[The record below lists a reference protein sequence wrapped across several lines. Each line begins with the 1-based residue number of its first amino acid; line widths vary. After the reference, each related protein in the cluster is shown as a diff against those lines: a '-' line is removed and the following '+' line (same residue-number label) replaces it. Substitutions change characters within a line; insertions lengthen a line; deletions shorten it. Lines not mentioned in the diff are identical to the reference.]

1 MQVFHPDLQQT
12 PSNELDELLV
22 LGNSLVLNLDNFP
35 ELEWL
40 TDYFA
45 ALHSLQVERDR
56 ITQDIKA
63 IEQEGEVYHDQW
75 IEPYTKTKN
84 GKQYTYYQVRWLTG
98 EYKASGQPKVKTKH
112 LSYREVGEVKGAI
125 DRAHQVLALEQDRQE
140 VEEQIARLKRT
151 VRAIVRRIQHQI
163 PEDSHRHQ
171 IQG

>member
-1 MQVFHPDLQQT
+1 MQVFHPALPQVL
-12 PSNELDELLV
+12 PNELDDPLV

-35 ELEWL
+35 ELDWL

-45 ALHSLQVERDR
+45 ALHSLQVEHDR

-98 EYKASGQPKVKTKH
+98 EYKKSGQPRVKTKH
-112 LSYREVGEVKGAI
+112 LSPRAFGEVRGAI
-125 DRAHQVLALEQDRQE
+125 ERGHQVVALKREQQQVD
-140 VEEQIARLKRT
+140 EQMARLKHL
-151 VRAIVRRIQHQI
+151 VRGLGRRIKQLH
-163 PEDSHRHQ
+163 SLH
-171 IQG
+171 